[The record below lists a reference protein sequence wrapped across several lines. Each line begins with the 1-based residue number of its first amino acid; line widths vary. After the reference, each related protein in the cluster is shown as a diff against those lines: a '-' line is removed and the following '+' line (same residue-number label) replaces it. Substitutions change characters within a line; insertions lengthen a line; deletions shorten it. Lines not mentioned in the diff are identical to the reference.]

1 MQIIKGRLVS
11 IAQLRSAND
20 VPSENLGGAPEIA
33 GAQSPNVGELAIG
46 KLGIALEAFA
56 IAQLQR
62 VIAYLAQPGKARHQG
77 IHEGRKCIRRARAT
91 LALAASTFKR
101 RDCAARAAR
110 LDDDLGQ
117 LCRGLS
123 SLRDAQAL
131 LEALARL
138 SAVAPDVSAILPA
151 ATKAARARRNQL
163 MHLAL
168 RRNPDFLSRR
178 QRLAAAIKRLQHL
191 PWQDATATDITS
203 ALARSVRR
211 VEKAQRQAH
220 RHPELDEIWHVYR
233 RRLRRLRQQDSLL
246 ATIAPELRPAFDG
259 LEQHAERLG
268 ESQDDALLLKHCGK
282 RSPFAPNQRKILRA
296 TASARLRLIRS
307 R

>member
-1 MQIIKGRLVS
+1 MQAS
-11 IAQLRSAND
+11 
-20 VPSENLGGAPEIA
+20 A
-33 GAQSPNVGELAIG
+33 GAGQSDGDRADHLLLESNAVGN
-46 KLGIALEAFA
+46 KLKAFA

-62 VIAYLAQPGKARHQG
+62 AIAYLAQPGKARHQG

-91 LALAASTFKR
+91 LALAARTFKR
-101 RDCAARAAR
+101 HECAARAAR

-123 SLRDAQAL
+123 PLRDAQAL

-138 SAVAPDVSAILPA
+138 GTVAPAVSAILPA
-151 ATKAARARRNQL
+151 AIKAARARRDHL
-163 MHLAL
+163 MQLAL

-178 QRLAAAIKRLQHL
+178 QRLAATIKRLQHL
-191 PWQDATATDITS
+191 PWHDSTETEITS

-211 VEKAQRQAH
+211 VEKAQRKAN

-246 ATIAPELRPAFDG
+246 AAIQPELRPAFDG
-259 LEQHAERLG
+259 LELHAERLG

-282 RSPFAPNQRKILRA
+282 RSPFAPNQRKILR
-296 TASARLRLIRS
+296 TTTSARLRLMRS

>member
-1 MQIIKGRLVS
+1 MGKS
-11 IAQLRSAND
+11 KFKKASAAPSPANAD
-20 VPSENLGGAPEIA
+20 VGQSAAFSADVGPLAPSDIGNK
-33 GAQSPNVGELAIG
+33 LA
-46 KLGIALEAFA
+46 AFA
-56 IAQLQR
+56 VAQLQR
-62 VIAYLAQPGKARHQG
+62 AIDYLAQPGKARHQG
-77 IHEGRKCIRRARAT
+77 IHEGRKCIRRTRAT

-101 RDCAARAAR
+101 QTCVARAAR

-123 SLRDAQAL
+123 ALRDAQAL

-138 SAVAPDVSAILPA
+138 SAVAPDVSAILPDA
-151 ATKAARARRNQL
+151 IKAAKARRDHL
-163 MHLAL
+163 MQLAL

-191 PWQDATATDITS
+191 PWHDSTETDITC

-211 VEKAQRQAH
+211 VEKAQRKAN

-246 ATIAPELRPAFDG
+246 TAIQPELRPHFEG

-282 RSPFAPNQRKILRA
+282 RSPFAPNQRKILR
-296 TASARLRLIRS
+296 TTTSARLRLTRS